1 MVVLCIVPHMLAV
14 MMMGSS
20 ASHPSWTRIGWRIA
34 HLPNLWVVV
43 ST

>member
-1 MVVLCIVPHMLAV
+1 MDGHMLAM
-14 MMMGSS
+14 MMMGSI

-34 HLPNLWVVV
+34 YLPNLRVVV